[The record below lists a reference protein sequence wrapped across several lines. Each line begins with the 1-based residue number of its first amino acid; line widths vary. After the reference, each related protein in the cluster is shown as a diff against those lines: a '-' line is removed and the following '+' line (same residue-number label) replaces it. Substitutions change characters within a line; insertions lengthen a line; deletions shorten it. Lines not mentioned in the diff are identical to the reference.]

1 MEKRRVEW
9 WCNGG
14 WMHYNHTQTQREKT
28 QNKPTPRW
36 FKISPVLTSLP
47 SVSKTSKS
55 RVMRY
60 CVGATSCQMQFLL
73 GGYSLGHPGLVM
85 DPFSL
90 VMKPPQ
96 AAGQRGQ
103 RHRWRYPIICA
114 NVPKMFWV
122 EQSLRCK
129 HVVLEIEKNKT
140 KEKAMEASSVS
151 WINLFTERPAC
162 GDLGR
167 FVSVTQYAT
176 CYNNWCYPVPQ
187 LLIFRYSSVLRRS
200 LPTTIDAVLIH
211 WYWSY

>member
-1 MEKRRVEW
+1 MLLFHFKIFIYYTLNLEW
-9 WCNGG
+9 KKEEWSGG
-14 WMHYNHTQTQREKT
+14 VTVDGCIYNHTQTQREKT

-96 AAGQRGQ
+96 AAGQRRQ

-129 HVVLEIEKNKT
+129 HVVLEIEKTNKR
-140 KEKAMEASSVS
+140 KGHGSIFRVLNKPVY
-151 WINLFTERPAC
+151 R
-162 GDLGR
+162 
-167 FVSVTQYAT
+167 AT
-176 CYNNWCYPVPQ
+176 CLWGLREICV
-187 LLIFRYSSVLRRS
+187 RYAIRNML
-200 LPTTIDAVLIH
+200 
-211 WYWSY
+211 